1 MKCWDGLDFTTLI
14 LLLVTE
20 ARSYLNILGWESLK
34 KQLVPRVFGLWNKK
48 TFVEQDNWVQEDWGL
63 VSGEHLTYFGNEAIS
78 GVLIILF
85 PNINWLLLN
94 LICLS
99 SLFKIVTRQVVS
111 SLSTMKCL
119 YEILK
124 AKMFFGDIYFTIWSV
139 WTCGNHELCFPDQ
152 VFWLVL
158 FPHAFSIDSVF
169 FLTFSCVAWLS
180 WQSSLVFN
188 IEFLVFL
195 FFNFLYGEIF
205 GEFWI
210 CNSGKWL

>member
-1 MKCWDGLDFTTLI
+1 MKHRDGLDFTTLI

-20 ARSYLNILGWESLK
+20 AWSYLNILGWESLK

-48 TFVEQDNWVQEDWGL
+48 TFVGQDNWVQEDWGL
-63 VSGEHLTYFGNEAIS
+63 VSGEHLTYFGDEAIS

-124 AKMFFGDIYFTIWSV
+124 AKMFFGDIYFTSWSV

-158 FPHAFSIDSVF
+158 FPHAFSSDSVF

-195 FFNFLYGEIF
+195 FFNFLYSEIF

>member
-1 MKCWDGLDFTTLI
+1 MKRWDGLDFTTLI

-63 VSGEHLTYFGNEAIS
+63 VSGEHLTYFGDEAIS

-99 SLFKIVTRQVVS
+99 PLFKIVTRQAVS

-124 AKMFFGDIYFTIWSV
+124 AKMFFGDIYIYNLIRLNLWESRIMLFRSGLLTGAISPRFF
-139 WTCGNHELCFPDQ
+139 H
-152 VFWLVL
+152 WLRFL
-158 FPHAFSIDSVF
+158 FD
-169 FLTFSCVAWLS
+169 
-180 WQSSLVFN
+180 
-188 IEFLVFL
+188 VFL
-195 FFNFLYGEIF
+195 CSLALLTIFLSI
-205 GEFWI
+205 
-210 CNSGKWL
+210 